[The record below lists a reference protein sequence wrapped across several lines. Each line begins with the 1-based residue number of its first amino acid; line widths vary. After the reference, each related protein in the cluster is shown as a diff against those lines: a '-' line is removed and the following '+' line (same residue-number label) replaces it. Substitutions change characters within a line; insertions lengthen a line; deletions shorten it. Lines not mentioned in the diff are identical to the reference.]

1 MIRLP
6 PTTSRT
12 STLLPY
18 TTLFR
23 SAAIHYAEE
32 AVHAL
37 ANLRSCWRNKFQLVH
52 LLRLGGIA
60 SLGDDQDAAV
70 FGDRNAVGR
79 RQGNGAALSEHW
91 IAAAGCKKAAFVRS
105 EEHTSELQ
113 SLLRISSAGC
123 CSTTKQR

>member
-23 SAAIHYAEE
+23 SSAIHFAEE

-37 ANLRSCWRNKFQLVH
+37 GNLRSCWRDKFQLVH

-60 SLGDDQDAAV
+60 SLGDDPDAAV

-79 RQGNGAALSEHW
+79 RQGNGA
-91 IAAAGCKKAAFVRS
+91 RS
-105 EEHTSELQ
+105 EEHTSALQ
-113 SLLRISSAGC
+113 SLMRTSYAVFCLTKTIFPTQHAYTDTLR
-123 CSTTKQR
+123 Q

>member
-23 SAAIHYAEE
+23 SAAIHFAEE

-37 ANLRSCWRNKFQLVH
+37 GNLRSCWRDKFQLVH

-60 SLGDDQDAAV
+60 SLGDDPDAAV
-70 FGDRNAVGR
+70 FVDRTAVGR

-91 IAAAGCKKAAFVRS
+91 IAAAGCTKAAFVVRHLDRAEIGQTWCWVRECMS
-105 EEHTSELQ
+105 E
-113 SLLRISSAGC
+113 
-123 CSTTKQR
+123 